1 MSNGDISPIL
11 QQKRILPHKRIL
23 VDGFPMLK
31 TGKLFLSRPEKKVAF
46 SKNEDRFSGVVPQPC
61 V

>member
-11 QQKRILPHKRIL
+11 QKKRILPHKRIL

-31 TGKLFLSRPEKKVAF
+31 TGKLFLSRPEK
-46 SKNEDRFSGVVPQPC
+46 SGFQQK
-61 V
+61 